1 MQASLVSALTSAT
14 STSLQV
20 VESDTPDIQRRLPA
34 MQKGIS
40 GMASVS
46 LAWRR
51 GGNCGLATPLLR
63 YLWPL
68 PVLPALVSPRPANN
82 TDNYIQFG
90 HTL

>member
-1 MQASLVSALTSAT
+1 MVSTLTSAT

-20 VESDTPDIQRRLPA
+20 VVSDTPDIQRRLPA

-40 GMASVS
+40 AMASVS

-51 GGNCGLATPLLR
+51 VGNCGLATPLR

-68 PVLPALVSPRPANN
+68 PVLPALVSPRPA
-82 TDNYIQFG
+82 TTQ
-90 HTL
+90 H